1 MKRKLFNKTLNITT
15 KENKKYTIE
24 NKNVFIHGSFE
35 NYTNADIMQKDNNIY
50 IIKEIY
56 SYEDDRIRFSYTE
69 FVNAKAYNTIEKDEE
84 SREIP
89 VMVIENYD
97 RVNTF
102 IDSIG
107 NITELTSDLEQENHK
122 ELPKILKLLRKN
134 KEQED
139 LLKVA

>member
-24 NKNVFIHGSFE
+24 NKNVFIHGSLE

-56 SYEDDRIRFSYTE
+56 SYEDDRIRFSYIE
-69 FVNAKAYNTIEKDEE
+69 YVNAKAYNTIEKDDE
-84 SREIP
+84 REIP

-107 NITELTSDLEQENHK
+107 NITELTSDLEQEKHK

-134 KEQED
+134 KDQED

>member
-24 NKNVFIHGSFE
+24 NKNVFIHGSLE

-69 FVNAKAYNTIEKDEE
+69 FVNAKAYNTIEKNDEK
-84 SREIP
+84 EIP

-107 NITELTSDLEQENHK
+107 NITELTSDIEQEKHK

-134 KEQED
+134 KDQED

>member
-24 NKNVFIHGSFE
+24 NKNVFIHGSLE

-69 FVNAKAYNTIEKDEE
+69 FVNAKAYNTIEKDDE
-84 SREIP
+84 REIP

-107 NITELTSDLEQENHK
+107 NITELTSDLEQEKHK

-134 KEQED
+134 KDQED

>member
-24 NKNVFIHGSFE
+24 NKNVFIHGSLE

-69 FVNAKAYNTIEKDEE
+69 FVNAKAYNTIEKNDEK
-84 SREIP
+84 EIP

-107 NITELTSDLEQENHK
+107 NITELTSDIEQEKHK
-122 ELPKILKLLRKN
+122 ELPKILKLIIFL
-134 KEQED
+134 KEFSNSN
-139 LLKVA
+139 

>member
-24 NKNVFIHGSFE
+24 NKNVFIHGSLE

-69 FVNAKAYNTIEKDEE
+69 FVNAKAYNTIEKDNE
-84 SREIP
+84 REIP

-107 NITELTSDLEQENHK
+107 NITELTSDIEQEKHK

-134 KEQED
+134 KNQED